1 MKLRSMGA
9 LVAVATATALVL
21 AGCSGSSGG
30 SSSSSS
36 PASSSTKGGTLT
48 IATVSDVTSF
58 DPAQAHQG
66 HPVLYYQPVYD
77 SLLRVKPDGQTLAPM
92 LATKWSYDSART
104 VLTLTI
110 RKGVKFSDGSALTA
124 AVVKENLD
132 RFRTG
137 NGPDASTLA
146 DVTNVEAKDPTTV
159 VLTLSAP
166 NPSLLNYLGNEDSF
180 IASPK
185 AIAGGHLA
193 TQPVGSGPYTYD
205 AAASVAGSK
214 YTFVAKR
221 NYWNPSL
228 QKFKT
233 IVLTPLLNTTAT
245 LNALVSGQVDAALL
259 TPKTAAQATS
269 AGMTENKFGGAWQG
283 LFILDRDGKTVPALA
298 NVKVRQAINLAIDKK
313 AVVKE
318 VNSGLGNVT
327 SQILPVGVPGYQK
340 SLDTK
345 YAYNVAEAKK
355 LMSEAGYASG
365 FSVSMPT
372 VAGAIDPALVAAI
385 GQNLGSIGITVN
397 WVNIAATNWIADLT
411 SGKFPMSWFQE
422 SQGTAWYTS
431 QVLLTPTAV
440 YNPFHTTDPKVES
453 LIKTIQTGTTSGSAS
468 AASDLNSYITD
479 QAWFAPFFRVQNVLF
494 TDSKVTVEPQQFEP
508 VPYIYNYAPKK

>member
-1 MKLRSMGA
+1 MKLRSKVALGA
-9 LVAVATATALVL
+9 MSAAAALML
-21 AGCSGSSGG
+21 AACSGN
-30 SSSSSS
+30 
-36 PASSSTKGGTLT
+36 AATSSTTTPATSSQGGTLT
-48 IATVSDVTSF
+48 IATASDLTSF

-66 HPVLYYQPVYD
+66 HPTLFFQPVYD
-77 SLLRVKPDGQTLAPM
+77 SLLRVKPDGQTVVPM
-92 LATKWSYDSART
+92 LATKWSYNASKT

-146 DVTNVEAKDPTTV
+146 DVTKVEATDPTTV
-159 VLTLSAP
+159 VLTLAAP

-205 AAASVAGSK
+205 AAASVVGSK
-214 YTFVAKR
+214 YTFVARK
-221 NYWNPSL
+221 NYWDPSL

-233 IVLTPLLNTTAT
+233 IVLTPLLNSTAT
-245 LNALVSGQVDAALL
+245 LNALLSGQVDAALL
-259 TPKTAAQATS
+259 TPKTAAQATG

-298 NVKVRQAINLAIDKK
+298 NVKVRQAINLAIDKRSII
-313 AVVKE
+313 KE
-318 VNSGLGNVT
+318 VNSGLGEVT
-327 SQILPVGVPGYQK
+327 SQILPAGVPGYQK

-345 YAYNVAEAKK
+345 YAYNAAKAKK
-355 LMSEAGYASG
+355 LMADAGYASG

-372 VAGAIDPALVAAI
+372 VAGAIDPALTAAI
-385 GQNLGSIGITVN
+385 GQNLGAIGITVN
-397 WVNIAATNWIADLT
+397 WVNIPAANFVADLT

-431 QVLLTPTAV
+431 QVLVTPTAV

-453 LIKTIQTGTTSGSAS
+453 LIGTIQNGNASDADS
-468 AASDLNSYITD
+468 AAAELNGYLTD
-479 QAWFAPFFRVQNVLF
+479 QAWFAPFLRVQNVFF
-494 TDSKVTVEPQQFEP
+494 TDSKVTVQPQQFEP

>member
-1 MKLRSMGA
+1 MKLRSKMA
-9 LVAVATATALVL
+9 AVAAVAAAALVL
-21 AGCSGSSGG
+21 SACSSGSA
-30 SSSSSS
+30 
-36 PASSSTKGGTLT
+36 PASTPGASAIKGGTLT
-48 IATVSDVTSF
+48 IATLVDLTSF

-66 HPVLYYQPVYD
+66 HAVQFDQPVYD
-77 SLLRVKPDGQTLAPM
+77 SLIRIEPDGKTLVPM
-92 LATKWSYDSART
+92 LATKWSYNSTNT

-110 RKGVKFSDGSALTA
+110 RKGVKFSDGTALNA
-124 AVVKENLD
+124 AVVKTNLD

-137 NGPDASTLA
+137 NGPDAATLA
-146 DVTNVEAKDPTTV
+146 AVTNVKATNATTV

-214 YTFVAKR
+214 YTFVASK
-221 NYWNPSL
+221 NYWDPSL

-233 IVLTPLLNTTAT
+233 IVLTPIANTTAT

-259 TPKTAAQATS
+259 TPKTAAQATG
-269 AGMTENKFGGAWQG
+269 AGMTEYKFGGSWQG
-283 LFILDRDGKTVPALA
+283 LFIFDRDGKTVPALG

-313 AVVKE
+313 TIITQ

-327 SQILPVGVPGYQK
+327 SQILPPGLPGYTK
-340 SLDTK
+340 SLDTT
-345 YAYNVAEAKK
+345 YGYNVGKAKK
-355 LMSEAGYASG
+355 LMAASGFGSG

-372 VAGAIDPALVAAI
+372 VTGFFDPALIAAI
-385 GQNLGSIGITVN
+385 SQNLSAIGITVN
-397 WVNIAATNWIADLT
+397 WVNVPGASFVTDLT
-411 SGKFPMSWFQE
+411 TGKFPMTWFQE

-431 QVLLTPTAV
+431 QVLLAPTAV
-440 YNPFHTTDPKVES
+440 YNPEHTTDPKVES
-453 LIKTIQTGTTSGSAS
+453 LIKTIQMGSTSVQAT
-468 AASDLNSYITD
+468 AATQLNTYITD
-479 QAWFAPFFRVQNVLF
+479 QAWFAPFFRVQNVFF
-494 TDSKVTVEPQQFEP
+494 TDSKVTVVPQQFEP
-508 VPYIYNYAPKK
+508 VPYIYNYSPKG

>member
-1 MKLRSMGA
+1 MA
-9 LVAVATATALVL
+9 AIAAVAAAALLLTA
-21 AGCSGSSGG
+21 CSSGST
-30 SSSSSS
+30 
-36 PASSSTKGGTLT
+36 PASTPGASAIKGGTLT
-48 IATVSDVTSF
+48 IATLTDVTSF

-66 HPVLYYQPVYD
+66 HPVLYFQPVYD
-77 SLLRVKPDGQTLAPM
+77 SLIRIKPDGKTLVPM
-92 LATKWSYDSART
+92 LATKWSYNSTNT

-124 AVVKENLD
+124 AVVKQNLD

-146 DVTNVEAKDPTTV
+146 DVTNVDVKNATTV

-214 YTFVAKR
+214 YTFEASK
-221 NYWNPSL
+221 NYWDPSL

-233 IVLTPLLNTTAT
+233 IVLTPILNTTAT
-245 LNALVSGQVDAALL
+245 LNALISGQVDAALL

-269 AGMTENKFGGAWQG
+269 AGMTEYKFGGAWQG
-283 LFILDRDGKTVPALA
+283 LFIFDRAGKTVPALA
-298 NVKVRQAINLAIDKK
+298 SVKVRQAINLAIDKK
-313 AVVKE
+313 TIITQ
-318 VNSGLGNVT
+318 VNSGLGEVT
-327 SQILPVGVPGYQK
+327 SQILPAGIPGYQK
-340 SLDTK
+340 SLDT
-345 YAYNVAEAKK
+345 AYPFNVAKAKK
-355 LMSEAGYASG
+355 LMAAGGYASG

-372 VAGAIDPALVAAI
+372 STGLFDPALMAAI
-385 GQNLGSIGITVN
+385 SQNLGAIGITVN
-397 WVNIAATNWIADLT
+397 WTNIPVTSFITDLT
-411 SGKFPMSWFQE
+411 TGKFPMSWFQE
-422 SQGTAWYTS
+422 SQGSAWYTS
-431 QVLLTPTAV
+431 QVLLTPNAV

-453 LIKTIQTGTTSGSAS
+453 LIKTIQTGSTTVQGQ
-468 AASDLNSYITD
+468 AATQLNTYITD
-479 QAWFAPFFRVQNVLF
+479 QAWFAPFLRVQNVFF
-494 TDSKVTVEPQQFEP
+494 TDSKVTVEPQQLEP
-508 VPYIYNYAPKK
+508 TPYIYNYSPKG